1 MTIAS
6 YKDEAY
12 HIIKEKIIR
21 LELLPGEK
29 ISRKQFVSMLDI
41 GDTPVREAILQLK
54 REGLLVIRP
63 QSGTFI
69 SKINMQQVREAK
81 FVREKLESAIVVEAV
96 GIIDDAQIESLRQIV
111 EMQEIYLKNGNSEK
125 FFELDEEFHQF
136 FYLVTDK
143 THVYTWLLDLNVHLN
158 RYRHLTLKVKDFDW
172 MNILQQHWDIYEALK
187 AKDADLIAK
196 LVSRHLD
203 LVDENYE
210 AVYGEFHEYFD

>member
-81 FVREKLESAIVVEAV
+81 FVREKLESAIVVEAI

-158 RYRHLTLKVKDFDW
+158 RYHHLTLKVKDFDW

-187 AKDADLIAK
+187 AKDADLIAN